1 MPAVVIY
8 ESLTGNTRRAA
19 EIIGLE
25 LQRQGVAATVC
36 NITAIDLQALS
47 AADLVV
53 VGSWTDG
60 MFFFGQRPG
69 RGGRIKDRLPAM
81 RGKRAVTFVT
91 FALEPRKA
99 LDKLERHRAGHRRGR
114 HRRHGHPPGRR
125 GGRREGPG
133 RPPARRRRRRRA
145 RRAREPADAPVLTVH
160 GRPNVDTEC
169 RSCATERRR
178 AAGVRRRRR
187 CRCGPA
193 SRAS

>member
-1 MPAVVIY
+1 VPALVIY

-81 RGKRAVTFVT
+81 RGKRAVTYVT

-99 LDKLERHRAGHRRGR
+99 LEKLSEIVRATGADVIGGMAIRRDDVE
-114 HRRHGHPPGRR
+114 
-125 GGRREGPG
+125 GG
-133 RPPARRRRRRRA
+133 ARDLVA
-145 RRAREPADAPVLTVH
+145 RLLAAGAEAVESAGEPADA
-160 GRPNVDTEC
+160 
-169 RSCATERRR
+169 
-178 AAGVRRRRR
+178 
-187 CRCGPA
+187 A
-193 SRAS
+193 S